1 MVISME
7 PLRTHRNNPSPSKE
21 LVSAAMPLSINWTL
35 FQHCITV
42 PLKKPAPFWQ
52 TDNVIGF
59 AVFVS
64 MVINMLFS

>member
-1 MVISME
+1 
-7 PLRTHRNNPSPSKE
+7 
-21 LVSAAMPLSINWTL
+21 MPLSINWTL
-35 FQHCITV
+35 FQHCIAV